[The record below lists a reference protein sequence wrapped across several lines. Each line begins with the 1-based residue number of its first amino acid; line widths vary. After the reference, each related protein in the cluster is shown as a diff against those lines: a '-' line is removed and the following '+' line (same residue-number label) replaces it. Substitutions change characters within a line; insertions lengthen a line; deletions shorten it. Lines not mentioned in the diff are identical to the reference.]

1 MKVFRNVKEE
11 SGVVKKEVFDI
22 IECTYSGKFMG
33 ERSITASINWPS
45 PIDFQIGDYVDL
57 EMQSLMRGAGGKH
70 GGIEKERFYIYT
82 MPTIKKTSSVNTS
95 SKGFEHTVT
104 FYPAQHELASVQMRD
119 MGNNMSADSI
129 IYTGF
134 DTVTFYGGAFELM
147 ERIMSVLKAA
157 YHDEDGNALWNYEIA
172 DAVNEQT
179 NPALER
185 FPFNFSG
192 NTVMDALLKLSDKE
206 GINTT
211 FYINNRT
218 IYVGF
223 KRPYFCRVTDG
234 GTIDTNLSTQTFSF
248 KYGKTSHL
256 SKAIDNGGLYE
267 ITKTVGKELP
277 ITKLFAYGASRNLNR
292 YYCSDRIASGR
303 YVNRVML
310 PSFDIDGKTDYIIS
324 EDSANK
330 YGIREASKQFEDIY
344 PSLRYMTYGDLRT
357 IKYCIKVKA
366 SGLEGDSIN
375 NPSYNVARIQC
386 YKVVEGSNGV
396 NTLVE
401 AAPQDDLAVFVHAE
415 GKIVKVVL
423 YGGMTDG
430 DAIAKQRQHDAKV
443 PTRDGAN
450 DYIPGSCFLVHDSG
464 FGNHGELSRDDWFKD
479 AESSNYTD
487 KQKEEIKLRQINYTD
502 TFWLTDLYVF
512 QSYDQTYFSRDGYSA
527 WSWPRLNSK
536 YANAPDSTLV
546 NTILGV
552 EPITIVDTSMT
563 AADLE
568 KQQKTFDIYLGDTG
582 FKIDEQND
590 FGEMVFVVAGA
601 VKVSILDGLLA
612 GREFEVNGA
621 VTDSQFS
628 CVCAYND
635 DGSINDE
642 FFEASGYS
650 GEDIPQKAFDNG
662 AIWRLR
668 LNRIN
673 LDEPDYSNLNIALP
687 NTQINASAG
696 DHLVLLDIFMPD
708 IYIHAAENRLLR
720 EARKYLE
727 ANDNGTVNYA
737 VTFDKVRMHQ
747 VSMYGLQMREG
758 LNVRMIDE
766 DLDMR
771 TENNGR
777 YIVDYKDNPLVT
789 TKDVPI
795 VEREWEYTLD
805 YVSAK
810 ATVGS
815 ELVVEVV
822 LSYEENWLNNPIR
835 IVQNGTNYDL
845 GRPKRTQSTGW
856 SDEKGGYVHLIYY
869 NKPSGIDFNS
879 SYQIYRNQIVK
890 GDDSETWLSSSQAID
905 FTKGK
910 YYTVN
915 LRVKDNGYVNPDSD
929 SFLLLQSRNDEL
941 MSYKP
946 SDSVVSY
953 HRKEGEY
960 YLYIT
965 FRFYLEDSFND
976 NVLYYP
982 SLLYTIDGRESYI
995 GIQLISIHERDYDT
1009 NSDILPYA
1017 DFTIDSIT
1025 TKIYDSS
1032 NREDSRLVREI
1043 SATLSEQHNATAWA
1057 SLMNRVENTERDS
1070 ENNKLTYQEII
1081 NTARRH
1087 YQTLL
1092 NLRNSI
1098 FDPDGTCDQ
1107 TFLQVMMLQIGADS
1121 MNYQLRKTRTG
1132 FTSDGKLAFFNCS
1145 CQKESDGYFHFVVY
1159 EADTLDHYVFTD
1171 GEHHGTWEIPSGINA
1186 TLLPNGDGIYQPY
1199 FISIRCPKNGGDAQ
1213 WMCETVQRK
1222 VNEDAEAWYFNWGIL
1237 TVDSGGIYTLVET
1250 RGNAYMY
1257 GDNLICG
1264 KISDMAQRCYFDLT
1278 KGEFALGMNPD
1289 GTASLKYID
1298 GVLTIGGPNGSDVD
1312 SILERLGL
1320 AEQNVT
1326 NIASSIDNLQSQID
1340 GEVTSWFLEG
1350 EPYDNYRPA
1359 NEWTDLV
1366 VKERHLGDTYTNI
1379 LPIEADLSELDSVGN
1394 PMWFEQGSLRAS
1406 GDTMRAFT
1414 ECRLEDSN
1422 FIRTK
1427 SIFELKPNEVIITFP
1442 KATTGKVWYF
1452 RSNKKTSSLY
1462 ASAFTNATTFTL
1474 PAKETY
1480 GYQHYF
1486 AIDIE
1491 ATSVQDLVGITCEET
1506 FTNPE
1511 AGKSWRWCNYEDTSD
1526 TTFHWHLI
1534 ADSDATKALAE
1545 AAKATAAADGK
1556 SKTFVVQPTNY
1567 QVGDLWILQSDTD
1580 HTAGK
1585 KGDILTANTAS
1596 EKYDESHWS
1605 KEVKYTDDTAI
1616 ENLEI
1621 GTRNLLRNSKIGNNL
1636 DWWSFSGA
1644 KMTLND
1650 GVIHC
1655 VGNNGNYPRLYNASL
1670 RGKTFELGATYM
1682 LSLWIRSSVNANR
1695 IIRIDDGNNTNR
1707 IMSFGN
1713 VPLTTEWQHLK
1724 LSAVCERAEAT
1735 NQTLFQIWVGDNN
1748 VNGEAGKFDN
1758 TNWVEVKELKL
1769 EKGTKATEWTPA
1781 PEDVDADIAN
1791 VDNKAEALE
1800 YLKSVLDD
1808 SKNTTDITGGIVMTN
1823 IMMLKDTA
1831 NAGGSVNAG
1840 MSGIGND
1847 NILLWGGGTYDDAVS
1862 AKNNDYKKLNGK
1874 EINTLLKKEGTGKIG
1889 VFKIDNTKAVVDV
1902 KGDDGSSIAKVII
1915 DASKDGGV
1923 FVYDSNNIA
1932 RSILTSQS
1940 IDDSKYMPGS
1950 ASNKNNSS
1958 SNVSGS
1964 SSANNGYQYG
1974 NLSTIQLGSAISFSG
1989 KGTFNV
1995 SSMTINLSNMFALHA
2010 GNTDYKDQITA
2021 SMKVKYYMV
2030 IKNNGNVVYT
2040 SSTYET
2046 SAGTTNTS
2054 KTINNISFE
2063 VSSGSITIN
2072 LCVQHYTTYTSGTTS
2087 ASYTIS
2093 HNFYSRFVPYY
2104 DSKTIVFKDGLISA
2118 YDAENCYIVKNT
2130 SSGQEVYMKGLPNS
2144 KPSNPGQLYVDSNGN
2159 IKVTI

>member
-33 ERSITASINWPS
+33 ERSITANINWPS

-57 EMQSLMRGAGGKH
+57 EMQSLMRGAGGQH

-157 YHDEDGNALWNYEIA
+157 YHDEDGNALWSYEIA

-179 NPALER
+179 NTALER
-185 FPFNFSG
+185 FQFSFSG

-234 GTIDTNLSTQTFSF
+234 GTIDTNLLTQTFSF

-256 SKAIDNGGLYE
+256 SKAIDNGGLYD

-324 EDSANK
+324 EDAANK

-366 SGLEGDSIN
+366 SGLEGDNIN
-375 NPSYNVARIQC
+375 NPPYNVARIQC
-386 YKVVEGSNGV
+386 YKVVEGSDGV

-430 DAIAKQRQHDAKV
+430 DAIEKQKQHDAKV

-464 FGNHGELSRDDWFKD
+464 FGNHGELSRDDWFND
-479 AESSNYTD
+479 AERGNYTD

-536 YANAPDSTLV
+536 YETSNGSIAPDSTLV

-590 FGEMVFVVAGA
+590 FGEMVFVVAGT
-601 VKVSILDGLLA
+601 VKASILDGLLA

-635 DGSINDE
+635 DGSRNDE

-650 GEDIPQKAFDNG
+650 GTDIPQEAFNNG

-758 LNVRMIDE
+758 LNVRMVDE

-822 LSYEENWLNNPIR
+822 LSHEENWLNNPIR
-835 IVQNGTNYDL
+835 IVQNGVNYDL

-856 SDEKGGYVHLIYY
+856 SYEKGGYVHLIYY

-879 SYQIYRNQIVK
+879 SYQIYRNQIKK
-890 GDDSETWLSSSQAID
+890 GETSSTWLSSSQSID

-915 LRVKDNGYVNPDSD
+915 LRVKDNGYVKPDKD
-929 SFLLLQSRNDEL
+929 HFLLLQSRNDES
-941 MSYKP
+941 MSYEP
-946 SDSVVSY
+946 SDCVVSY
-953 HRKEGEY
+953 HRKDGEY

-965 FRFYLEDSFND
+965 FSFYLEDSFND

-995 GIQLISIHERDYDT
+995 GIQLISVHERDYNED
-1009 NSDILPYA
+1009 SDILPYA

-1032 NREDSRLVREI
+1032 NREDSRLVRDI

-1057 SLMNRVENTERDS
+1057 SLMNRVENTEKES
-1070 ENNKLTYQEII
+1070 EHNKLTYQEII
-1081 NTARRH
+1081 NIARRH

-1107 TFLQVMMLQIGADS
+1107 TFLHVMMLQIGADS

-1132 FTSDGKLAFFNCS
+1132 FTSDGRLVLFNCS
-1145 CQKESDGYFHFVVY
+1145 CQKEDDGYFHFVVN

-1213 WMCETVQRK
+1213 WMCETIQRK

-1278 KGEFALGMNPD
+1278 KGEFALGFNPAD
-1289 GTASLKYID
+1289 GSASLKYID
-1298 GVLTIGGPNGSDVD
+1298 GVLTIGTDGSNVE

-1320 AEQNVT
+1320 AEQDVANVV
-1326 NIASSIDNLQSQID
+1326 SSISNLQAQID
-1340 GEVTSWFLEG
+1340 GEVTSWFFEG
-1350 EPYDNYRPA
+1350 EPTVSNTPA
-1359 NEWTDLV
+1359 NEWTTDEL
-1366 VKERHLGDTYTNI
+1366 KQRHEGDTYTDI
-1379 LPIEADLSELDSVGN
+1379 
-1394 PMWFEQGSLRAS
+1394 
-1406 GDTMRAFT
+1406 
-1414 ECRLEDSN
+1414 
-1422 FIRTK
+1422 
-1427 SIFELKPNEVIITFP
+1427 
-1442 KATTGKVWYF
+1442 
-1452 RSNKKTSSLY
+1452 
-1462 ASAFTNATTFTL
+1462 TTFVSN
-1474 PAKETY
+1474 ET
-1480 GYQHYF
+1480 
-1486 AIDIE
+1486 
-1491 ATSVQDLVGITCEET
+1491 TPT
-1506 FTNPE
+1506 
-1511 AGKSWRWCNYEDTSD
+1511 AGQSWRWCNVDDEYGTGW
-1526 TTFHWHLI
+1526 HWHKI
-1534 ADSDATKALAE
+1534 ADNDATKALAE
-1545 AAKATAAADGK
+1545 AAKATTTADGK
-1556 SKTFVVQPTNY
+1556 STIFVVQPTNY

-1580 HTAGK
+1580 HAAGK
-1585 KGDILTANTAS
+1585 KGDILTAKTES
-1596 EKYDESHWS
+1596 EKYDASHWS
-1605 KEVKYTDDTAI
+1605 KEVKYTDDTALI
-1616 ENLEI
+1616 NMII
-1621 GTRNLLRNSKIGNNL
+1621 GGRNLLRNTKVENTDFWEGN
-1636 DWWSFSGA
+1636 GA
-1644 KMTLND
+1644 DISLTDNVIKCSAKD
-1650 GVIHC
+1650 G
-1655 VGNNGNYPRLYNASL
+1655 GYYPRLFNTSL
-1670 RGKTFELGATYM
+1670 RGQTFEIGATYT
-1682 LSLWIRSSVNANR
+1682 LSLWIRSSVAANR
-1695 IIRIDDGNNTNR
+1695 VCRIDDGNNTNQ
-1707 IMSFGN
+1707 IMTFGSLS
-1713 VPLTTEWQHLK
+1713 LTTEWQHIIV
-1724 LSAVCERAEAT
+1724 SAEAKLAAST
-1735 NQTLFQIWVGDNN
+1735 DKTVFQIWAGDNN
-1748 VNGEAGKFDN
+1748 ASGSAGQFDM
-1758 TNWVEVKELKL
+1758 TNWIEVKELKL
-1769 EKGTKATEWTPA
+1769 EKGNKATSWSPA
-1781 PEDVDADIAN
+1781 PEDVDAAIAN

-1808 SKNTTDITGGIVMTN
+1808 SKNTTEITGGLVMTN

-1831 NAGGSVNAG
+1831 NAGGGVNAG
-1840 MSGIGND
+1840 MSGIEAD
-1847 NILLWGGGTYDDAVS
+1847 NILLWGGGNYDDAVA
-1862 AKNNDYKKLNGK
+1862 AKNSPDYYKKSGTTP
-1874 EINTLLKKEGTGKIG
+1874 ITTLLKKDGTGKIG
-1889 VFKIDNTKAVVDV
+1889 AFWIDKDTVKVVSGEQTTFITNKSISDVVSKQSTKEVSKATKSYSSSTTKTEGSKTEYNTIYSTYFSVTKGKYAIRGNLSVDSLEAQVVGTSTPYTND
-1902 KGDDGSSIAKVII
+1902 
-1915 DASKDGGV
+1915 
-1923 FVYDSNNIA
+1923 FVYAQAYVGGLRIRVVQNNVTKVTLTGNCTA
-1932 RSILTSQS
+1932 NDKWYGFANSSYPNGQLKQEKTGSITSGKIVNEVS
-1940 IDDSKYMPGS
+1940 GEFELSAGTAYIYIEAIYYCRANLNGKSGS
-1950 ASNKNNSS
+1950 ASYALQFSYDAK
-1958 SNVSGS
+1958 
-1964 SSANNGYQYG
+1964 
-1974 NLSTIQLGSAISFSG
+1974 LLG
-1989 KGTFNV
+1989 
-1995 SSMTINLSNMFALHA
+1995 L
-2010 GNTDYKDQITA
+2010 D
-2021 SMKVKYYMV
+2021 KYSV
-2030 IKNNGNVVYT
+2030 I
-2040 SSTYET
+2040 
-2046 SAGTTNTS
+2046 A
-2054 KTINNISFE
+2054 
-2063 VSSGSITIN
+2063 
-2072 LCVQHYTTYTSGTTS
+2072 
-2087 ASYTIS
+2087 
-2093 HNFYSRFVPYY
+2093 
-2104 DSKTIVFKDGLISA
+2104 KDGIGIIANS
-2118 YDAENCYIVKNT
+2118 DAQFYVENSD
-2130 SSGQEVYMKGLPNS
+2130 SSRYLRVIANGLPVVTSQTMLNS
-2144 KPSNPGQLYVDSNGN
+2144 LSKGQLYIEGGN
-2159 IKVTI
+2159 LKIKT

>member
-1 MKVFRNVKEE
+1 MKVFRNIKEE

-33 ERSITASINWPS
+33 ERSITATINWPS

-57 EMQSLMRGAGGKH
+57 EMQSLMRGAGGQH
-70 GGIEKERFYIYT
+70 GDTELVERFYIYT

-95 SKGFEHTVT
+95 SKGFEHIVT

-172 DAVNEQT
+172 DSVNEQKNT
-179 NPALER
+179 ALER
-185 FPFNFSG
+185 FPFSFSG

-324 EDSANK
+324 EDAANK

-423 YGGMTDG
+423 YGGMTDE

-464 FGNHGELSRDDWFKD
+464 FGNHGELSRNDWFKD
-479 AESSNYTD
+479 AESGNYTD

-536 YANAPDSTLV
+536 YTTGNGSTAPDSTLV

-563 AADLE
+563 AADLD

-590 FGEMVFVVAGA
+590 FGEMVFVVAGT

-628 CVCAYND
+628 CICAYND
-635 DGSINDE
+635 DGSRNDE
-642 FFEASGYS
+642 FFKASGYS
-650 GEDIPQKAFDNG
+650 GDDIPQKAFNDG

-687 NTQINASAG
+687 NTQINASDG

-771 TENNGR
+771 TENDGR

-795 VEREWEYTLD
+795 VERVWEYTSD

-815 ELVVEVV
+815 ELVIEVV
-822 LSYEENWLNNPIR
+822 LPYEENWLKNPPIR

-856 SDEKGGYVHLIYY
+856 SDKKGGYVYLIYY
-869 NKPSGIDFNS
+869 NKPSGIDFNA
-879 SYQIYRNQIVK
+879 SYQIYRNQIVQ
-890 GDDSETWLSSSQAID
+890 GETSEIWLSSNQAID

-915 LRVKDNGYVNPDSD
+915 LRVKDNGYVNPDKD

-953 HRKEGEY
+953 HRKDGEH

-965 FRFYLEDSFND
+965 VRFHLEDSFND

-982 SLLYTIDGRESYI
+982 SLLYTIDGREPYI
-995 GIQLISIHERDYDT
+995 GIQLISVHERDYYD

-1057 SLMNRVENTERDS
+1057 SLMNRVENTEKES

-1132 FTSDGKLAFFNCS
+1132 FTSDGELAFLNCS
-1145 CQKESDGYFHFVVY
+1145 CQKESDGYFHFVVD

-1171 GEHHGTWEIPSGINA
+1171 GEHDGTWEIPSGIDA

-1213 WMCETVQRK
+1213 WVCETVQRK

-1289 GTASLKYID
+1289 GSASLKYID
-1298 GVLTIGGPNGSDVD
+1298 GVLTISGVPNEETINETIEKLLGEQLIGGENLFRGENWADWGYRANSFEHILRSDD
-1312 SILERLGL
+1312 LGAGKYVMTGQVYSTYSGCKVVAQYIDGTTEEMFSDPTKANL
-1320 AEQNVT
+1320 SPSATE
-1326 NIASSIDNLQSQID
+1326 DNLITMSLGITLDLTFEMKSD
-1340 GEVTSWFLEG
+1340 GYVYIVPTGRNTNNYYRIALVEVMLQKGDMATAYQ
-1350 EPYDNYRPA
+1350 PYVNHLTKALRGQ
-1359 NEWTDLV
+1359 TDVAGGL
-1366 VKERHLGDTYTNI
+1366 L
-1379 LPIEADLSELDSVGN
+1379 
-1394 PMWFEQGSLRAS
+1394 
-1406 GDTMRAFT
+1406 
-1414 ECRLEDSN
+1414 
-1422 FIRTK
+1422 
-1427 SIFELKPNEVIITFP
+1427 
-1442 KATTGKVWYF
+1442 
-1452 RSNKKTSSLY
+1452 
-1462 ASAFTNATTFTL
+1462 
-1474 PAKETY
+1474 
-1480 GYQHYF
+1480 
-1486 AIDIE
+1486 
-1491 ATSVQDLVGITCEET
+1491 ATSVI
-1506 FTNPE
+1506 
-1511 AGKSWRWCNYEDTSD
+1511 
-1526 TTFHWHLI
+1526 
-1534 ADSDATKALAE
+1534 
-1545 AAKATAAADGK
+1545 
-1556 SKTFVVQPTNY
+1556 
-1567 QVGDLWILQSDTD
+1567 
-1580 HTAGK
+1580 
-1585 KGDILTANTAS
+1585 
-1596 EKYDESHWS
+1596 
-1605 KEVKYTDDTAI
+1605 
-1616 ENLEI
+1616 
-1621 GTRNLLRNSKIGNNL
+1621 LLR
-1636 DWWSFSGA
+1636 
-1644 KMTLND
+1644 D
-1650 GVIHC
+1650 G
-1655 VGNNGNYPRLYNASL
+1655 
-1670 RGKTFELGATYM
+1670 E
-1682 LSLWIRSSVNANR
+1682 
-1695 IIRIDDGNNTNR
+1695 
-1707 IMSFGN
+1707 
-1713 VPLTTEWQHLK
+1713 
-1724 LSAVCERAEAT
+1724 
-1735 NQTLFQIWVGDNN
+1735 
-1748 VNGEAGKFDN
+1748 
-1758 TNWVEVKELKL
+1758 EV
-1769 EKGTKATEWTPA
+1769 T
-1781 PEDVDADIAN
+1781 
-1791 VDNKAEALE
+1791 
-1800 YLKSVLDD
+1800 
-1808 SKNTTDITGGIVMTN
+1808 
-1823 IMMLKDTA
+1823 
-1831 NAGGSVNAG
+1831 AG
-1840 MSGIGND
+1840 MSGVKDD
-1847 NILLWGGGTYDDAVS
+1847 NILLFGGGSYSEAVNAASSPTYDKGD
-1862 AKNNDYKKLNGK
+1862 GK
-1874 EINTLLKKEGTGKIG
+1874 PITSLLKKDGTGKIG
-1889 VFKIDNTKAVVDV
+1889 AFYVDENTIEV
-1902 KGDDGSSIAKVII
+1902 KPSSGMPVTITTK
-1915 DASKDGGV
+1915 
-1923 FVYDSNNIA
+1923 
-1932 RSILTSQS
+1932 SISEC
-1940 IDDSKYMPGS
+1940 G
-1950 ASNKNNSS
+1950 AE
-1958 SNVSGS
+1958 
-1964 SSANNGYQYG
+1964 
-1974 NLSTIQLGSAISFSG
+1974 
-1989 KGTFNV
+1989 
-1995 SSMTINLSNMFALHA
+1995 
-2010 GNTDYKDQITA
+2010 
-2021 SMKVKYYMV
+2021 
-2030 IKNNGNVVYT
+2030 KNNGVVTYKDSIGSKT
-2040 SSTYET
+2040 EPSSTET
-2046 SAGTTNTS
+2046 IQVA
-2054 KTINNISFE
+2054 
-2063 VSSGSITIN
+2063 SITIPT
-2072 LCVQHYTTYTSGTTS
+2072 YTTVRLAVGNIIMGYELGSSGGSLTPYVDATLTINVIRANGAIAKTYTEKL
-2087 ASYTIS
+2087 
-2093 HNFYSRFVPYY
+2093 
-2104 DSKTIVFKDGLISA
+2104 DSKNPLVYTDTLVNTKYTNNGSPLGITNIEILVTVNHFYGVANIQFDYLLGNKSDSKKCVFARDGMIISCGLNQRFIIKPDSDILSIIA
-2118 YDAENCYIVKNT
+2118 DIPDLSSVDTYAEKQAIIK
-2130 SSGQEVYMKGLPNS
+2130 SLEV
-2144 KPSNPGQLYVDSNGN
+2144 GQLYTDSSGIVRRFSNEDYNAYIVSDYYRALEFESLCNIMRSGN
-2159 IKVTI
+2159 AKRDTIDIKGFYQIQGNFADTE

>member
-33 ERSITASINWPS
+33 ERSITANINWPS
-45 PIDFQIGDYVDL
+45 PIDLQIGDYVDL
-57 EMQSLMRGAGGKH
+57 EMQSLMRGAGGQH
-70 GGIEKERFYIYT
+70 GDTELVERFYIYT

-172 DAVNEQT
+172 DSVNEQKNT
-179 NPALER
+179 ALER
-185 FPFNFSG
+185 FPFSFSG

-256 SKAIDNGGLYE
+256 SKAIDKGGLYE

-324 EDSANK
+324 EDAANK

-423 YGGMTDG
+423 YGGMTDE

-443 PTRDGAN
+443 PTRDGVN

-464 FGNHGELSRDDWFKD
+464 FGNYGELSRDDWFKD
-479 AESSNYTD
+479 ADSGNYTD

-536 YANAPDSTLV
+536 YTTGNGSIAPDSTLV

-590 FGEMVFVVAGA
+590 FGEMVFVVAGT

-635 DGSINDE
+635 DGSRNDE

-650 GEDIPQKAFDNG
+650 GEDIPQKAFGNG

-771 TENNGR
+771 TENDGR

-822 LSYEENWLNNPIR
+822 LPYEENWLKNPIR

-869 NKPSGIDFNS
+869 NKPSGIDFNA

-890 GDDSETWLSSSQAID
+890 GEDSETWISSSQAID

-915 LRVKDNGYVNPDSD
+915 LRVKDNGYVNPDKD

-953 HRKEGEY
+953 HRKDGEH

-982 SLLYTIDGRESYI
+982 SLLYTIDGREPYI
-995 GIQLISIHERDYDT
+995 GIQLISVHERDYND

-1057 SLMNRVENTERDS
+1057 SLMNRVENTEKES

-1092 NLRNSI
+1092 DLRNSI

-1132 FTSDGKLAFFNCS
+1132 FTSDGKLAFLNCS
-1145 CQKESDGYFHFVVY
+1145 CQKESDGYFHFVVNG
-1159 EADTLDHYVFTD
+1159 ADTLDHYVFTD
-1171 GEHHGTWEIPSGINA
+1171 GEHHGTWEIPSGIDA
-1186 TLLPNGDGIYQPY
+1186 TLLPDGDGIYQPY
-1199 FISIRCPKNGGDAQ
+1199 FISIRCPRNGGDAQ
-1213 WMCETVQRK
+1213 WVCETKQRK
-1222 VNEDAEAWYFNWGIL
+1222 LNEDATCWYFNWGIL

-1289 GTASLKYID
+1289 GSASLKYID
-1298 GVLTIGGPNGSDVD
+1298 GVLTISGVPNEETINETIEKLLGEQLIGGENICPKSAISHKYLTG
-1312 SILERLGL
+1312 GL
-1320 AEQNVT
+1320 AAMTKLIALEAGQKYVATYTKFEDNCPVRDEWAKGVCLAVGQASGMTEIESVYQFGDTIEVNGNGRNLYVVWAIKGYTDHVKGTDDYTEITSDPFTQYLDGVMVQKGEVATSYQEYVQHIT
-1326 NIASSIDNLQSQID
+1326 NALQSSTEISGGLVMTD
-1340 GEVTSWFLEG
+1340 VLMLK
-1350 EPYDNYRPA
+1350 
-1359 NEWTDLV
+1359 NE
-1366 VKERHLGDTYTNI
+1366 N
-1379 LPIEADLSELDSVGN
+1379 
-1394 PMWFEQGSLRAS
+1394 
-1406 GDTMRAFT
+1406 
-1414 ECRLEDSN
+1414 
-1422 FIRTK
+1422 
-1427 SIFELKPNEVIITFP
+1427 
-1442 KATTGKVWYF
+1442 
-1452 RSNKKTSSLY
+1452 
-1462 ASAFTNATTFTL
+1462 
-1474 PAKETY
+1474 
-1480 GYQHYF
+1480 
-1486 AIDIE
+1486 
-1491 ATSVQDLVGITCEET
+1491 
-1506 FTNPE
+1506 
-1511 AGKSWRWCNYEDTSD
+1511 
-1526 TTFHWHLI
+1526 
-1534 ADSDATKALAE
+1534 
-1545 AAKATAAADGK
+1545 
-1556 SKTFVVQPTNY
+1556 
-1567 QVGDLWILQSDTD
+1567 
-1580 HTAGK
+1580 
-1585 KGDILTANTAS
+1585 
-1596 EKYDESHWS
+1596 
-1605 KEVKYTDDTAI
+1605 
-1616 ENLEI
+1616 
-1621 GTRNLLRNSKIGNNL
+1621 
-1636 DWWSFSGA
+1636 
-1644 KMTLND
+1644 
-1650 GVIHC
+1650 
-1655 VGNNGNYPRLYNASL
+1655 
-1670 RGKTFELGATYM
+1670 
-1682 LSLWIRSSVNANR
+1682 
-1695 IIRIDDGNNTNR
+1695 
-1707 IMSFGN
+1707 
-1713 VPLTTEWQHLK
+1713 
-1724 LSAVCERAEAT
+1724 
-1735 NQTLFQIWVGDNN
+1735 
-1748 VNGEAGKFDN
+1748 
-1758 TNWVEVKELKL
+1758 
-1769 EKGTKATEWTPA
+1769 
-1781 PEDVDADIAN
+1781 EDV
-1791 VDNKAEALE
+1791 
-1800 YLKSVLDD
+1800 S
-1808 SKNTTDITGGIVMTN
+1808 S
-1823 IMMLKDTA
+1823 
-1831 NAGGSVNAG
+1831 G
-1840 MSGIGND
+1840 MSGIQDD
-1847 NILLWGGGTYDDAVS
+1847 NVLLWGGGSYEEACNAASSPTYDKGD
-1862 AKNNDYKKLNGK
+1862 GK
-1874 EINTLLKKEGTGKIG
+1874 PITSLLKKEGTGKIG
-1889 VFKIDNTKAVVDV
+1889 AFYIDEDTIEVKPSSGMPVTITTK
-1902 KGDDGSSIAKVII
+1902 SISERGAE
-1915 DASKDGGV
+1915 
-1923 FVYDSNNIA
+1923 
-1932 RSILTSQS
+1932 
-1940 IDDSKYMPGS
+1940 
-1950 ASNKNNSS
+1950 
-1958 SNVSGS
+1958 
-1964 SSANNGYQYG
+1964 
-1974 NLSTIQLGSAISFSG
+1974 
-1989 KGTFNV
+1989 
-1995 SSMTINLSNMFALHA
+1995 
-2010 GNTDYKDQITA
+2010 
-2021 SMKVKYYMV
+2021 
-2030 IKNNGNVVYT
+2030 KNNGVV
-2040 SSTYET
+2040 TYKD
-2046 SAGTTNTS
+2046 SIGS
-2054 KTINNISFE
+2054 KTEPLSTETIQ
-2063 VSSGSITIN
+2063 VASITIPTN
-2072 LCVQHYTTYTSGTTS
+2072 TEIRLAVGNIIMGYELGSSGGSLTPYVDATLKINVIRANGVIAKTYTEKLDSENPFV
-2087 ASYTIS
+2087 YTDTLVNTKYTNNGGILGITNIEILVTVK
-2093 HNFYSRFVPYY
+2093 HFYGVANIQFDYLLGNES
-2104 DSKTIVFKDGLISA
+2104 DSKKCVFARDGMIISCGLNQRFIIKPDTDILSIIA
-2118 YDAENCYIVKNT
+2118 DIPDLSSVDTYAEKQAIIK
-2130 SSGQEVYMKGLPNS
+2130 SLEV
-2144 KPSNPGQLYVDSNGN
+2144 GQLYTDSSGIVRRFSNEDYNAYIVSDYYRALEFESLCNIMQSGKMKRDTIDIKGFYQIQGN
-2159 IKVTI
+2159 FADTE